1 MVVVYNYPYLL
12 TGINTALV
20 FYFQGEEKEEGEER
34 EKRGEV
40 RRTVLPIS
48 RI

>member
-12 TGINTALV
+12 TGINTAPV
-20 FYFQGEEKEEGEER
+20 FYFQGEEREE
-34 EKRGEV
+34 RGEV

>member
-12 TGINTALV
+12 TGINTAPV
-20 FYFQGEEKEEGEER
+20 FYFQGEEREER
-34 EKRGEV
+34 EERGEV